1 MAYQV
6 GAFGVVDVNE
16 DEAARANGME
26 AVAVTYLEVAW
37 AKGAFVGGDLGVA
50 DVAVGHF
57 DDMVAADLQQEERDV
72 DQVGE
77 EEHLK
82 ALNVH
87 EVAVALPE

>member
-16 DEAARANGME
+16 DAVARVNGME
-26 AVAVTYLEVAW
+26 AVAVAYLEVAW
-37 AKGAFVGGDLGVA
+37 AEGAFVGDLGVA
-50 DVAVGHF
+50 DVAVEHF

-77 EEHLK
+77 EELPK
-82 ALNVH
+82 ALNEH